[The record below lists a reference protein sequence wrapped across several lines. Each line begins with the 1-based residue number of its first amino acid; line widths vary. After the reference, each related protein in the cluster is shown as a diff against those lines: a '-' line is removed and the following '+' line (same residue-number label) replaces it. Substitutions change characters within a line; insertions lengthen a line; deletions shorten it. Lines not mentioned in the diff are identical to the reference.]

1 MFPSMVMFLLLLFQF
16 ITTHSGNCQKHSAKE
31 ISFGLYKSPPTM
43 MLGFLHRQPEYCS
56 FSYLPMLCLDL
67 LGAGQGEDL
76 DPSNPEAANLG
87 LCLQTLMT
95 KNSY

>member
-1 MFPSMVMFLLLLFQF
+1 MVMFLLFLFQF
-16 ITTHSGNCQKHSAKE
+16 ITTHSGNCQKHSPKE
-31 ISFGLYKSPPTM
+31 ISFGLYRLPPTK
-43 MLGFLHRQPEYCS
+43 MLAFCIDNQS
-56 FSYLPMLCLDL
+56 TAVFSYLPMLCLDL